1 MKTISEII
9 IEFIKFLK
17 IDTIFGIPG
26 SNLDFLK
33 YLSEDKVIKFIVNKD
48 EKNSPYMAMGYTKS
62 SNKISCCFG
71 SVGAGVFNL
80 IPGTI
85 SAYYESVPLL
95 IIGGQT
101 NLKNKGKNTFQEAS
115 GCARSVSQ
123 LNEFKKITLYNC
135 ILNEKKLFQQL
146 EKVFFSLN
154 DFRSGPV
161 YIEFPSELM
170 NLKINFNKKIFC
182 NMKINFNR
190 YRLDKFKLY
199 DESKKVIQLIIDLNK
214 SKKPVIL
221 IGNGVKD
228 SKEIIKLSSKF
239 RIPIFSTFKG
249 KDRVTNNFKYYMG
262 CLGLIGSSIGN
273 NYFKESDLLISIGSS
288 LSQFTTD
295 NWKLIDNKNIYRID
309 TINDDI
315 TKHKGIVIK
324 SDYSDVFKKLLSSDY
339 KGNNNIVELK
349 QSIDNELNKFNSPK
363 INLIRKLRTSLSK
376 DSIIVTEDIF
386 LIGKYFKFYKNDI
399 NLNFTNIAPIGCA
412 LSGGIGAQIANSK
425 KKVIVILGDG
435 GFNMNISELNTI
447 MNYKIPLKIILI
459 NNNGYGIVYKS
470 QIHKFKNNFY
480 TQFKNPD
487 YFKLSQSYN
496 FTAYNIN
503 NVFKLSLKKL
513 KKIINS
519 NKTELINVKV
529 DIDEKIGIKIY

>member
-190 YRLDKFKLY
+190 YRLDKIKLY
-199 DESKKVIQLIIDLNK
+199 DESKKVNQLIIDLNK